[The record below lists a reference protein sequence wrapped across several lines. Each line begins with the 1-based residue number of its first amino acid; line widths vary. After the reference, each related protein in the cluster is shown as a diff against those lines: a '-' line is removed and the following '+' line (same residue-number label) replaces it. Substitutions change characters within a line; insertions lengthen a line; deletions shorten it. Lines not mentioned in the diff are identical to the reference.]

1 MECWRHCT
9 QYLKNLKNLGR
20 ICRVAARAHAE
31 RMGGRVPLTSFT
43 GADKFSVT
51 LMSRH
56 FSYANVT
63 ATLALII
70 ATSGVSYA
78 AIVIPRNSVGSA
90 ELKPNAVTSA
100 KIRNNSVA
108 AADLSAG
115 VRTQINAPGARGA
128 TGAQGTAGNTGPA
141 GAKGDRGL
149 NVAGSRQV
157 PNVNDIAC
165 GTDVV
170 VGGLPITVT
179 EPSRV
184 WTDAHG
190 AVANNGSGNTEAG
203 LWLRLRMVGSSTVL
217 AVSVA
222 QWEGRLDALTV
233 SPLTTGGLLLAGS
246 DPDAPSSPYT
256 VAPGSYVLELVVI
269 SQGAVCTTPKP
280 QFGWNQGA
288 AISYVLVGTA

>member
-1 MECWRHCT
+1 MDIVYRRG
-9 QYLKNLKNLGR
+9 YSLSK
-20 ICRVAARAHAE
+20 
-31 RMGGRVPLTSFT
+31 P
-43 GADKFSVT
+43 
-51 LMSRH
+51 MSRH
-56 FSYANVT
+56 VSYANVT
-63 ATLALII
+63 ATLALVI

-78 AIVIPRNSVGSA
+78 ATMIPRNSVGSA
-90 ELKPNAVTSA
+90 QLKPNAVTSA

-108 AADLSAG
+108 KADLSTG
-115 VRTQINAPGARGA
+115 VRSQLNATGARGA
-128 TGAQGTAGNTGPA
+128 TGAQGPA

-157 PNVNDIAC
+157 GNMNDIAC

-184 WTDAHG
+184 WTYAHG
-190 AVANNGSGNTEAG
+190 AIANNQSGNTEAG
-203 LWLRLRMVGSSTVL
+203 LWLRLRMAGDSTIL

-246 DPDAPSSPYT
+246 NPNAPSSPYK

-280 QFGWNQGA
+280 HFGWNQGA
-288 AISYVLVGTA
+288 AMSYVLVGTA